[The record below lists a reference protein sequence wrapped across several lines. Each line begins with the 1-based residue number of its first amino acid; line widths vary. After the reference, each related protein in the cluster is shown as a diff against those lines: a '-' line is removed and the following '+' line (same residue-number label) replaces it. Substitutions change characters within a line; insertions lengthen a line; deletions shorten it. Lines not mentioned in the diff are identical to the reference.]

1 MTIAQTP
8 VLGMLTV
15 ADLTETA
22 VYYAGRLNA
31 ATDPAEVAETAQ
43 WAAAFATAAT
53 HRGAT
58 AEDFTAARTA
68 AQAKRVKDGP
78 TAYTPPLAEDGM
90 PEPGPD
96 KTTTIRLDLGSVQG
110 EAEIFISDDA
120 AATATIAFGIT
131 TPDDCADWTV
141 ADAER
146 VLAGLPVFEAQLRGL
161 ITKLASYQGG
171 AR

>member
-1 MTIAQTP
+1 MVDHADALKAATTAAEAEPHTK
-8 VLGMLTV
+8 TV
-15 ADLTETA
+15 AEYTVMLQA
-22 VYYAGRLNA
+22 IGV
-31 ATDPAEVAETAQ
+31 
-43 WAAAFATAAT
+43 
-53 HRGAT
+53 T
-58 AEDFTAARTA
+58 AEHFNELIAA
-68 AQAKRVKDGP
+68 AQADHEINAQLVTDRP
-78 TAYTPPLAEDGM
+78 TPYMPPLAEDGM